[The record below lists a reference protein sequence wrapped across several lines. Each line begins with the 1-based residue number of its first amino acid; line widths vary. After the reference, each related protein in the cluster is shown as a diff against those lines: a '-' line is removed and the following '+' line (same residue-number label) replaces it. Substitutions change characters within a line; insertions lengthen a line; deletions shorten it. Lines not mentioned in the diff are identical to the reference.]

1 MSQQT
6 FNRCLMDH
14 HAQFELKIHDKM
26 VRAEKNEK
34 AFLSS
39 PNESLLKVSGLQFLL
54 SIILTYFVLIF
65 FSMKKQKRK
74 QPKGNKSL

>member
-14 HAQFELKIHDKM
+14 HAQFELNIHDKM

-39 PNESLLKVSGLQFLL
+39 PYEGLLKVTSVPPFHYLDLL
-54 SIILTYFVLIF
+54 RPRLF
-65 FSMKKQKRK
+65 FFFFNEKTK